1 MRRGFAPVTL
11 VIAVALEIWLLS
23 GVALNEIARFAG
35 YEIAF
40 VALPG
45 VTLLWALRGRPRGFL
60 ESVGL
65 GVPLGHALEILTFS
79 ATAAVGVRWLFL
91 GYPVLVVGGG
101 ALAVWMRRQRAMTTA
116 PAPPVQPMSG
126 PLMWTAAVTL
136 CAGLIY
142 LALMFIPQSPL
153 PTGQMPVS
161 YSPDFVYQMSK
172 TAEVLFHWP
181 PTNPGLSGVPLP
193 YEWFVFFHMA
203 AVSQVTQLGIP
214 LIAMRL
220 DFVPLIIVVGCQLLM
235 VGRMFAGTATTG
247 AIAMVVVFLLGP
259 LDLTT
264 DSAGSSPFFS
274 LFSSHLW
281 SSWTF
286 PFGLIFFLALLY
298 LIAERLRATTW
309 RKRADIGAWA
319 LVALLMIGASG
330 AKATI
335 LPVLLVGTGLYAGFV
350 CIKGRVRPSPQLLI
364 ALMLEAAIFVATYFI
379 VYRGSASFTGLGALE
394 SLGRTLPV
402 IDASQDSIPLAVR
415 AIALPVAYGAGLVG
429 MLLPLSGL
437 LYMLRRRHRARLRRY
452 GLCLSMLGAGLII
465 ANIVHQI
472 GYSELYFQ
480 DTGYVAGC
488 IVAADGLRLAW
499 LDAGGALP
507 ISRRAAIVAMGSWI
521 AALVALVLVT
531 SPTTHQSATAG
542 VRYLALIGGCV
553 VFIVAWYLVARMRRR
568 PTAGLMGLGLIP
580 ILAASALASPIEIA
594 PSTALIVSGTT
605 VAYAKSNPKDVHTLS
620 PELLAA
626 LHWLKA
632 HSSVNAVIAVSN
644 HWLDAAGADGRYYYY
659 SAFSERQVFIE
670 GYDASRYEISTN
682 LDTSEGANF
691 ERRETLNDDVF
702 QDADA
707 AALQTMTAHYGV
719 RFLLIDSQD
728 ADSDDDNPAV
738 LQLGTVVFDNP
749 AATIVAVG

>member
-1 MRRGFAPVTL
+1 
-11 VIAVALEIWLLS
+11 
-23 GVALNEIARFAG
+23 
-35 YEIAF
+35 
-40 VALPG
+40 
-45 VTLLWALRGRPRGFL
+45 
-60 ESVGL
+60 
-65 GVPLGHALEILTFS
+65 
-79 ATAAVGVRWLFL
+79 
-91 GYPVLVVGGG
+91 
-101 ALAVWMRRQRAMTTA
+101 
-116 PAPPVQPMSG
+116 
-126 PLMWTAAVTL
+126 
-136 CAGLIY
+136 
-142 LALMFIPQSPL
+142 
-153 PTGQMPVS
+153 
-161 YSPDFVYQMSK
+161 
-172 TAEVLFHWP
+172 
-181 PTNPGLSGVPLP
+181 
-193 YEWFVFFHMA
+193 
-203 AVSQVTQLGIP
+203 
-214 LIAMRL
+214 
-220 DFVPLIIVVGCQLLM
+220 
-235 VGRMFAGTATTG
+235 
-247 AIAMVVVFLLGP
+247 
-259 LDLTT
+259 
-264 DSAGSSPFFS
+264 
-274 LFSSHLW
+274 
-281 SSWTF
+281 
-286 PFGLIFFLALLY
+286 
-298 LIAERLRATTW
+298 
-309 RKRADIGAWA
+309 
-319 LVALLMIGASG
+319 
-330 AKATI
+330 
-335 LPVLLVGTGLYAGFV
+335 
-350 CIKGRVRPSPQLLI
+350 
-364 ALMLEAAIFVATYFI
+364 
-379 VYRGSASFTGLGALE
+379 
-394 SLGRTLPV
+394 
-402 IDASQDSIPLAVR
+402 
-415 AIALPVAYGAGLVG
+415 
-429 MLLPLSGL
+429 
-437 LYMLRRRHRARLRRY
+437 
-452 GLCLSMLGAGLII
+452 
-465 ANIVHQI
+465 
-472 GYSELYFQ
+472 
-480 DTGYVAGC
+480 
-488 IVAADGLRLAW
+488 
-499 LDAGGALP
+499 
-507 ISRRAAIVAMGSWI
+507 MGSWI